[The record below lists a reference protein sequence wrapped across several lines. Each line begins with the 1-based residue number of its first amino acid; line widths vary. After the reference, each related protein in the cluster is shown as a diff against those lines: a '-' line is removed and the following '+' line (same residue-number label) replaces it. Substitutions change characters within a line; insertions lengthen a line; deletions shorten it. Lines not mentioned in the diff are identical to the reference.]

1 MKNRLLLV
9 LICIATLGLASCK
22 KDTYIQETQN
32 RTIVYT
38 IQPGDWEVVNNG
50 RTITTDVGIPEIDQ
64 FNVEIEGV
72 LVYLDHPV
80 NVDSYIQLPYVY
92 SGASYSYEHFNG
104 GIAIDIQRAEFSTQN
119 PTVPTVPIRVKVVLI
134 PSVDVT

>member
-1 MKNRLLLV
+1 MKNKLLL
-9 LICIATLGLASCK
+9 LLCIASLGLASCK
-22 KDTYIQETQN
+22 KDTYIQEVQN
-32 RTIVYT
+32 KTIILT
-38 IQPGDWEVVNNG
+38 IPPSAWKVENNG
-50 RTITTDVGIPEIDQ
+50 RTITTDVLVDEIDQ

-80 NVDSYIQLPYVY
+80 NVNSYIQLPYVY
-92 SGASYSYEHFNG
+92 NGATYTYEHFNG
-104 GIAIDIQRAEFSTQN
+104 GIAIDIQRSEFSTQN